1 MSLHGGMLYID
12 DPSHVYMN
20 ESQLWKFTIYG
31 MCGSRKYSNLQPRM
45 VIWFAHPF
53 PPEFFSLALYF
64 SSKFGY
70 WDPPPTP
77 SYDHPWWGYGYVLDP
92 HNVLQHE
99 DVPPHW
105 CGFLKLHCLST
116 EYSCFSHFSSKSKFK
131 NGFGIHDKDSPRH
144 GCLEKIFIDYR

>member
-1 MSLHGGMLYID
+1 MSLHGGMPYID

-20 ESQLWKFTIYG
+20 EAQLWKFTIYG

-64 SSKFGY
+64 FQSLAFETPH
-70 WDPPPTP
+70 PPPLMTILGVGMDMFWTHTMC
-77 SYDHPWWGYGYVLDP
+77 SNMKMFLHTGV
-92 HNVLQHE
+92 
-99 DVPPHW
+99 
-105 CGFLKLHCLST
+105 GFLSCIVFLLST
-116 EYSCFSHFSSKSKFK
+116 VVFRHFSSKSKFK

-144 GCLEKIFIDYR
+144 GCLKKNFIDYR